1 MKRFLSLI
9 FALLMTASCAAAISA
24 AKTGFADVGEDRWS
38 ASAIKYAVDHGY
50 MNGVGEGK
58 FDPAG
63 PLTRAMVATVLWR
76 REGSP
81 VPTAPSGFSDVP
93 AGAWYADAVAWAKE
107 AGVVNGMTE
116 TTFAPNA
123 FITREQLATMLF
135 RFSSTAPVSVPER
148 ADLTPFSDDEKASG
162 WARESL
168 EWAVEAGL
176 INGTDGNRLLP
187 SGNATREQFASI
199 IERYDGVFILRYNT
213 PVIRSHYTE
222 KPYHPV
228 DDADF
233 YVSTAGDDTADGSF
247 DHPFRTW
254 ERARDAVRALD
265 KTGRDGIKVAFMA
278 GEYGPLS
285 IELTA
290 EDSGTPECP
299 VIYCRYGDGDVV
311 FNNGFDLPADS
322 FEPIGEDER
331 GLFSAK
337 YADDIK
343 KADVSALFDAGL
355 DGDSLLLFSDDALCT
370 VARYPNK
377 WDDGT
382 DSLLYGG
389 ESENLSQMRITNPIL
404 QKKLAGYSEAEVAG
418 MKLYGYLMYGWE
430 KIYLKTSS
438 YDAANA
444 LLTIN
449 NAENPYG
456 HLRVPWDGA
465 DGSGIRMCVSDVSK
479 ELDHAGEYWID
490 RAART
495 IYVYAPS
502 GDYHIPVRGDM
513 IRMDR
518 TDNVTFRGLT
528 FRNTTGSFIKG
539 GYCHGVTVDRSD
551 FSVVSSNAGVLFEGC
566 DVGRDLDL
574 SFTDNSFSLAYGQS
588 VKVYGTCSGQ
598 YRYSKHA
605 NVVFDDNLVKSSN
618 LAYDFLNAVHLES
631 CSDLRVTHNDFI
643 HSSRGA
649 VSFDL
654 SYNVLVEYNNFDSV
668 MENSED
674 GGAVYSYHNVDGWN
688 LTVRR
693 NFFNRIHADGTGS
706 YGYYVDDYTG
716 GADIY
721 ENLFY
726 EVPSPVMIH
735 NGRDNT
741 VHDNIFIS
749 LYGWKGVSVS
759 HGMRYDADAYG
770 NDHVIALDITNQW
783 RRVFDLIETYPEYR
797 EGVEKWC
804 PGILEC
810 HMDFDN
816 MDDCG
821 FYLNPVNTIRDNVY
835 FNPDG
840 TPQTPFGDEAAYH
853 AKYVTVEGSR
863 GFALDANPC
872 FVNPTRGDYRIRVGA
887 DFPDIHFENIGRY

>member
-1 MKRFLSLI
+1 MKKILSLV
-9 FALLMTASCAAAISA
+9 FTLLMILSCAVVVSA
-24 AKTGFADVGEDRWS
+24 AKNGFSDVEEGRWS
-38 ASAIKYAVDHGY
+38 EASVSYAVNKGY
-50 MNGVGEGK
+50 MNGVGGGL
-58 FDPAG
+58 FDPEG
-63 PLTRAMVATVLWR
+63 SLTRAMVATVLWR
-76 REGSP
+76 REKSP
-81 VPTAPSGFSDVP
+81 APAAPSGFDDVP
-93 AGAWYADAVAWAKE
+93 AGEWYSGAVAWAKGM
-107 AGVVNGMTE
+107 GVVKGLTE
-116 TTFAPNA
+116 TA
-123 FITREQLATMLF
+123 FGPDEPITREQLATMLF
-135 RFSSTAPVSVPER
+135 RFSSGAPVSVPER
-148 ADLTPFSDDEKASG
+148 ADLEPFADDEKVSD
-162 WARESL
+162 WATEPL

-176 INGTDGNRLLP
+176 IKGTDGNRLAP
-187 SGNATREQFASI
+187 DGFATREQFAAI
-199 IERYDGVFILRYNT
+199 IERYDDTFTLKYNT

-222 KPYHPV
+222 KEYPLV
-228 DDADF
+228 TDADV
-233 YVSTAGDDTADGSF
+233 YVAADGDDTSDGSF
-247 DHPFRTW
+247 SHPFRTW

-278 GEYGPLS
+278 GDYGPLS

-299 VIYCRYGDGDVV
+299 ITYCKYGDGDVV
-311 FNNGFDLPADS
+311 FNNGIDITAD
-322 FEPIGEDER
+322 D
-331 GLFSAK
+331 FSAIDAGERALFQEK
-337 YADDIK
+337 FADDIK

-355 DGDSLLLFSDDALCT
+355 DGDSLLLFSDGALCT

-382 DSLLYGG
+382 DQLVYGG
-389 ESENLSQMRITNPIL
+389 ATENFSQMKITNPVL
-404 QKKLAGYSEAEVAG
+404 HKKLSGYSEAEIVG

-430 KIYLKTSS
+430 KTYLKTSS
-438 YDAANA
+438 YDSENG
-444 LLTIN
+444 LLTMN
-449 NAENPYG
+449 DAENPYG
-456 HLRVPWDGA
+456 RLRVPWDGA
-465 DGSGIRMCVSDVSK
+465 DGKGIRMCVSDVSK
-479 ELDHAGEYWID
+479 ELDHAGEYWIGRD
-490 RAART
+490 TRT
-495 IYVYAPS
+495 LYVYAPTGS
-502 GDYHIPVRGDM
+502 YHIPVRGDM
-513 IRMDR
+513 IVMER

-528 FRNTTGSFIKG
+528 FRNTTGSFIRG
-539 GYCHGVTVDRSD
+539 SYCHGVTVDRSC

-574 SFTDNSFSLAYGQS
+574 TFTDNSFSLAYGQS

-605 NVVFDDNLVKSSN
+605 NVVFDNNLVTSSN

-631 CSDLRVTHNDFI
+631 CSDLLVTHNDFI

-797 EGVEKWC
+797 AGVEKWC
-804 PGILEC
+804 PGILDC
-810 HMDFDN
+810 HMDFDK
-816 MDDCG
+816 MDDDG

-840 TPQTPFGDEAAYH
+840 APQTPFGDDAQYH
-853 AKYVTVEGSR
+853 EKYVTVEGSR
-863 GFALDANPC
+863 GFALDSNPC